1 MQPIN
6 SRMLLHHIA
15 ATGSLPPLDDIPVV
29 HSAHIT
35 VDDDTRSRYKW
46 LSHLPLFTPVVIAD
60 VDLNGIVGE
69 ETMQA
74 FKQEL
79 LHRSLRWAQVS
90 TMFFFAFCRLAQ
102 LCREQVH
109 RRERVPL
116 FTVIL

>member
-15 ATGSLPPLDDIPVV
+15 ATGSLPPLHDIPVV

-60 VDLNGIVGE
+60 VDLSGIVGD

-90 TMFFFAFCRLAQ
+90 TMFFEHLS
-102 LCREQVH
+102 
-109 RRERVPL
+109 L
-116 FTVIL
+116 FTVIFSF